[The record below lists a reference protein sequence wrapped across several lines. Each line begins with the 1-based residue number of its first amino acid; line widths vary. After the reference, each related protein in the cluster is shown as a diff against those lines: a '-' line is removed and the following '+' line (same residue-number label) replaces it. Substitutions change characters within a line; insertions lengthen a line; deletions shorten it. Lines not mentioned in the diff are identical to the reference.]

1 MEPISL
7 ACASGTEQN
16 MQVQVNVPVKTPIQ
30 TIHDLVT
37 HNVALVVIDKA
48 LMVQLYYADEE
59 EDESTAG
66 NFKNVAREAN
76 ISPRASAKVGKKSEK
91 QAQNKEAS
99 QPLRGDQHAKRALF
113 SCHCIDGTIS
123 ELKPHTK
130 IWLFVDANVKGEL
143 IMDTAQHV
151 TVNVFHHDIGQHVM
165 MTFVYAKCTTLEW
178 LDLWDNLYHLASDT
192 EMPWMVGGDFKV
204 VLHED
209 EKIGCLLVY
218 PPEYEDFAFCINS
231 SGLFDLRGG
240 EKNWQEDFID
250 DPFLMFKHK
259 LKNVKVA
266 LYKWSNVTFGDIFTQ
281 LSILEDIVK
290 VKELLFEEEPTIA
303 NRINQFTKKGD
314 PIDFA
319 LLDNVPSMVTVEQ
332 NMELCRYLT
341 LEEIKG
347 AVFELSGDSA
357 SGPDG
362 FTRNFY
368 HDCWEIIGFDIH
380 NIEIVTDIR
389 LRAKPANVMIKPDMA
404 KAYDRVSWNYSLHV
418 LKKVGFAD
426 QDSGFFKSTRGV
438 KQGDPLSPSLFI
450 LSAEVLSRSLNKM
463 FEDKA
468 FIGFGIPK
476 WSEPLNHLT
485 YADDTIIFAS
495 TQPESL
501 KKAVGDA
508 TGFARW
514 EFSFT
519 YLGCPIFYTR
529 RSKYYYND
537 LIEKVKAKLHS
548 WKRKLLSFG
557 GKATLI
563 TSVLQSMP
571 VHMLSVLDPTNN
583 VIEHLHKMFARFFLS
598 TNEEGRSR
606 HWASWQKLCLPKEEV
621 GLGFRYL
628 HDVYR
633 ALFDKLWWRFR
644 TTKSLWSNFMWK
656 KNCKK

>member
-7 ACASGTEQN
+7 SCASGTKQN
-16 MQVQVNVPVKTPIQ
+16 MQVQVNVHVKTPIQ

-37 HNVALVVIDKA
+37 HNVALLVIDKT
-48 LMVQLYYADEE
+48 LMVQLYYADEG
-59 EDESTAG
+59 EDESTTG

-99 QPLRGDQHAKRALF
+99 QPLRADQHAKRAQF

-130 IWLFVDANVKGEL
+130 IWLFVDANVEGEL
-143 IMDTAQHV
+143 IMDTAKHV

-165 MTFVYAKCTTLEW
+165 MTSVYAKCTTLEW
-178 LDLWDNLYHLASDT
+178 LDLWDNLYYLASDT

-204 VLHED
+204 ILHED

-218 PPEYEDFAFCINS
+218 PPEYEDFAFCISS
-231 SGLFDLRGG
+231 SGLFDLRYK
-240 EKNWQEDFID
+240 ES
-250 DPFLMFKHK
+250 PFTWWNRRPNVECIFKRLDRTLHK
-259 LKNVKVA
+259 LKNVNVA
-266 LYKWSNVTFGDIFTQ
+266 LYKWSNVTFGDIFMQ

-319 LLDNVPSMVTVEQ
+319 FLDNVPSMVTVEQ

-347 AVFELSGDSA
+347 AIFELSGDSV

-362 FTRNFY
+362 FTGKFY
-368 HDCWEIIGFDIH
+368 QDCWEIIGFDIH

-389 LRAKPANVMIKPDMA
+389 LRAKPANVMIKLDMA
-404 KAYDRVSWNYSLHV
+404 KAYDRVSWNQ
-418 LKKVGFAD
+418 A
-426 QDSGFFKSTRGV
+426 SGFFKSTRGV
-438 KQGDPLSPSLFI
+438 KQGDPLSPLLFM

-463 FEDKA
+463 FEDKD
-468 FIGFGIPK
+468 FIGFGMPK

-501 KKAVGDA
+501 KKAVRDA

-519 YLGCPIFYTR
+519 NLGCPIFYTR

-557 GKATLI
+557 GEATLI

-571 VHMLSVLDPTNN
+571 VHMLSMLDPTNN
-583 VIEHLHKMFARFFLS
+583 VIEHLHKMFERFFLS

-633 ALFDKLWWRFR
+633 DLFAKLWWRFR
-644 TTKSLWSNFMWK
+644 TTKSLWSNFM
-656 KNCKK
+656 CKKYCKK